1 MDKLY
6 WKSDTVAL
14 SSFFDLDFEK
24 IYPEPTPDRLAKAY
38 YNRLWRK
45 LHVENFSLLIVF
57 YGKHR
62 VGKSLS
68 AVDFCYIL
76 DETFQANME
85 TRIVYTSKQL
95 INAFKDIKNQGIKGG
110 GIVVDEAGSGDL
122 SNMRWYEELAK
133 VVSSELQAVGYLN
146 PLICFVT
153 QNFSFINTT
162 ARKLS
167 QGVFEVNR
175 TSNLYSTIKPFWI
188 ENNPWITGF
197 YRKYPIFCE
206 SRGGVAS
213 NVYKINKIKIGLPPK
228 EIKDRYIAH
237 SQAFKDQLLI
247 SSEESVN
254 MAEFGNTKK
263 RLLVTGIE
271 AVVKEV
277 MVNAD
282 DYKSFSKK
290 KGIATYLNENLI
302 QHRHSLTMKDA
313 KLVKALAEKELFKTR
328 QPTTDDLNAES

>member
-1 MDKLY
+1 M
-6 WKSDTVAL
+6 AL
-14 SSFFDLDFEK
+14 SKFFDVDFNR
-24 IYPEPTPDRLAKAY
+24 IYPQPTPDRMAKAY
-38 YNRLWRK
+38 FNRLWRK
-45 LHVENFSLLIVF
+45 LHVENFSLLIIF

-76 DETFQANME
+76 DETFEANME
-85 TRIVYTSKQL
+85 SRIVYTSRGL
-95 INAFKDIKNQGIKGG
+95 IKAFKDIKTQGIKGG

-133 VVSSELQAVGYLN
+133 VVSAELQAVGYLN
-146 PLICFVT
+146 PIICFVT

-175 TSNLYSTIKPFWI
+175 TNNLFSTIKPFWI

-206 SRGGVAS
+206 TRGNVAS

-237 SQAFKDQLLI
+237 SQAFKDSLLEQ
-247 SSEESVN
+247 SEETIRID
-254 MAEFGNTKK
+254 EFDKNRK
-263 RLLVTGIE
+263 RALVTGIE
-271 AVVKEV
+271 AIVAEVVANK
-277 MVNAD
+277 D
-282 DYKSFSKK
+282 DYLSYSKK
-290 KGIATYLNENLI
+290 KGVSNYLNDSIIRYKHN
-302 QHRHSLTMKDA
+302 LTMKDT
-313 KLVKALAEKELFKTR
+313 KLVKSLAERELFKAPR
-328 QPTTDDLNAES
+328 QSDDETDAEMS

>member
-1 MDKLY
+1 M
-6 WKSDTVAL
+6 AL
-14 SSFFDLDFEK
+14 SKYFDIDFEA
-24 IYPEPTPDRLAKAY
+24 IYPQPTPERLAKAY
-38 YNRLWRK
+38 FNRLWRK
-45 LHVENFSLLIVF
+45 LHVENFSLLLIF

-68 AVDFCYIL
+68 AVDYCYIL
-76 DETFQANME
+76 DETFEENME
-85 TRIVYTSKQL
+85 SRIVYTSRDL
-95 INAFKDIKNQGIKGG
+95 IKAFRDIKTQGIKGG

-133 VVSSELQAVGYLN
+133 VVSAELQAVGYLN

-175 TSNLYSTIKPFWI
+175 TNNLYSTIKPFWI

-213 NVYKINKIKIGLPPK
+213 NVYKLNKIKIGLPPRAIK
-228 EIKDRYIAH
+228 ERYIAH
-237 SQAFKDQLLI
+237 SQAFKDQLLL
-247 SSEESVN
+247 SSEESVRVD
-254 MAEFGNTKK
+254 EFDKNKK
-263 RLLVTGIE
+263 RALVTGIE
-271 AVVKEV
+271 AIVTEV
-277 MVNAD
+277 STNSD
-282 DYKSFSKK
+282 DYMSYSKK
-290 KGIATYLNENLI
+290 KGIATYLNENI
-302 QHRHSLTMKDA
+302 IRYKHNITMKDA
-313 KLVKALAEKELFKTR
+313 KLVKSLCERELFKNR
-328 QPTTDDLNAES
+328 KPTGDELNDEG

>member
-1 MDKLY
+1 MG
-6 WKSDTVAL
+6 L
-14 SSFFDLDFEK
+14 SKFFDLEFEK

-76 DETFQANME
+76 DESFEANME

-175 TSNLYSTIKPFWI
+175 TNNLYSTIKPFWI

-206 SRGGVAS
+206 SRGGVAN

-313 KLVKALAEKELFKTR
+313 KLVKALAEKELFKSR

>member
-1 MDKLY
+1 M
-6 WKSDTVAL
+6 TL
-14 SSFFDLDFEK
+14 SKYFDIDFNK
-24 IYPEPTPDRLAKAY
+24 IYPQPTPDRMAKAY
-38 YNRLWRK
+38 FNRLWRK
-45 LHVENFSLLIVF
+45 LHIENFSLLIIF

-62 VGKSLS
+62 VGKSLG

-76 DETFQANME
+76 DETFEANME
-85 TRIVYTSKQL
+85 TRIVYTSREL
-95 INAFKDIKNQGIKGG
+95 IQAFRDIKSQGIKGG

-133 VVSSELQAVGYLN
+133 VVSAELQAVGYLN

-175 TSNLYSTIKPFWI
+175 TNNLYSTIKPFWI

-197 YRKYPIFCE
+197 YRRYPIFCE
-206 SRGGVAS
+206 STGGVAS

-237 SQAFKDQLLI
+237 SQAFKDKLLEQ
-247 SSEESVN
+247 SEETIRID
-254 MAEFGNTKK
+254 EFDKSKK
-263 RLLVTGIE
+263 RALVTGIE
-271 AVVKEV
+271 AIVGEVVANSE
-277 MVNAD
+277 
-282 DYKSFSKK
+282 DYLSYSKK
-290 KGIATYLNENLI
+290 KGVAKFLNENI
-302 QHRHSLTMKDA
+302 IRYKHGITANDS
-313 KLVKALAEKELFKTR
+313 KLVKSLAERQLFKTN
-328 QPTTDDLNAES
+328 PPSEDEGNVES

>member
-1 MDKLY
+1 M
-6 WKSDTVAL
+6 AL
-14 SSFFDLDFEK
+14 SKFFSVDLEK
-24 IYPEPTPDRLAKAY
+24 VYSQPTPDRLAKAY
-38 YNRLWRK
+38 FNRLWRK
-45 LHVENFSLLIVF
+45 LHIENFSLLIVF

-76 DETFQANME
+76 DETFEANME
-85 TRIVYTSKQL
+85 SRIVYTSRGL
-95 INAFKDIKNQGIKGG
+95 IQAFKDIKTLGIKGG

-133 VVSSELQAVGYLN
+133 VVSAELQAVGYLN

-175 TSNLYSTIKPFWI
+175 TNNLYSTIKPFWI

-206 SRGGVAS
+206 SRGNVAS

-228 EIKDRYIAH
+228 EILERYKNH

-254 MAEFGNTKK
+254 MAEFSKTRK
-263 RLLVTGIE
+263 RTLVAGIE
-271 AVVKEV
+271 EIVKEV
-277 MVNAD
+277 VSNAD
-282 DYKSFSKK
+282 EYKSYSKK
-290 KGIATYLNENLI
+290 KGIATYLNENII
-302 QHRHSLTMKDA
+302 QHRHNLSMKEA
-313 KLVKALAEKELFKTR
+313 KLVKALSEKEMYRTS
-328 QPTTDDLNAES
+328 PPNESDMNTD

>member
-1 MDKLY
+1 MSKY
-6 WKSDTVAL
+6 
-14 SSFFDLDFEK
+14 FDIDFEA
-24 IYPEPTPDRLAKAY
+24 IYPQPTPERMAKAY
-38 YNRLWRK
+38 FNRLWRK
-45 LHVENFSLLIVF
+45 LHVENFSLLLIF

-68 AVDFCYIL
+68 AVDYCYIL
-76 DETFQANME
+76 DETFEANME
-85 TRIVYTSKQL
+85 TRIVYTSRDL
-95 INAFKDIKNQGIKGG
+95 IKAFRDIKTQGIKGG

-133 VVSSELQAVGYLN
+133 VVSAELQAVGYLN

-175 TSNLYSTIKPFWI
+175 TNNLYSTIKPFWI

-213 NVYKINKIKIGLPPK
+213 NVYKINNIKIGLPPR
-228 EIKDRYIAH
+228 EIKDRYVAH
-237 SQAFKDQLLI
+237 SQAFKDQLLL
-247 SSEESVN
+247 SSEESVR
-254 MAEFGNTKK
+254 MDEFDKNKK
-263 RLLVTGIE
+263 RALVTGIE
-271 AVVKEV
+271 AIVAEV
-277 MVNAD
+277 SINSD
-282 DYKSFSKK
+282 DYMSYSKK
-290 KGIATYLNENLI
+290 KGIATYLNENI
-302 QHRHSLTMKDA
+302 IRYKHNITMKDA
-313 KLVKALAEKELFKTR
+313 KLVKSLCERELFKTR
-328 QPTTDDLNAES
+328 KPSGDELNNEE

>member
-1 MDKLY
+1 M
-6 WKSDTVAL
+6 AL
-14 SSFFDLDFEK
+14 SKYFDIDFED
-24 IYPEPTPDRLAKAY
+24 IYPRPTPERMAKAY
-38 YNRLWRK
+38 FNRLWRK
-45 LHVENFSLLIVF
+45 LHIENFSLLIIF

-76 DETFQANME
+76 DETFEANME
-85 TRIVYTSKQL
+85 TRIVYTSRGL
-95 INAFKDIKNQGIKGG
+95 IQAFKDIKEQGIKGG

-146 PLICFVT
+146 PIICFVT

-175 TSNLYSTIKPFWI
+175 TNNLYSTIKPFWI

-197 YRKYPIFCE
+197 YRRYPIFCE
-206 SRGGVAS
+206 SHGGVAS

-237 SQAFKDQLLI
+237 SQEFKDQLLI
-247 SSEESVN
+247 SSEESIRVD
-254 MAEFGNTKK
+254 EFDKNKK
-263 RLLVTGIE
+263 RALVSGIE
-271 AVVKEV
+271 AIVTEV
-277 MVNAD
+277 ATNSD
-282 DYKSFSKK
+282 DYMSYSKK
-290 KGIATYLNENLI
+290 KGIATYLNENI
-302 QHRHSLTMKDA
+302 IRYKHGITMKDA
-313 KLVKALAEKELFKTR
+313 KLVKSLCEREMFKTR
-328 QPTTDDLNAES
+328 KPSEDEMNSE